1 LHESHQVPQKN
12 RTTGLPLYEE
22 RVTEP
27 PSSARNVKGG
37 ASFFEGNLCTP
48 NDSQSCETEEAGGA
62 AARTGETGGMKNA
75 AVQKTVSKKLN
86 AFLMT
91 LPRRLSDILL
101 PV

>member
-1 LHESHQVPQKN
+1 
-12 RTTGLPLYEE
+12 
-22 RVTEP
+22 
-27 PSSARNVKGG
+27 
-37 ASFFEGNLCTP
+37 
-48 NDSQSCETEEAGGA
+48 
-62 AARTGETGGMKNA
+62 MKNA